1 MTKWNKTTALD
12 TTNTTKPT
20 NSNKLT
26 INYTKGYLAQFCHSQ
41 NSFPSQ
47 SQTFKKSKLIFYFH
61 FSLWCLKRFYE
72 SLKGLHKTFSGTTK
86 CENKNLP

>member
-1 MTKWNKTTALD
+1 MEQDYSIRYYEYYNNFVIPKIPFRPN
-12 TTNTTKPT
+12 PRR
-20 NSNKLT
+20 S
-26 INYTKGYLAQFCHSQ
+26 
-41 NSFPSQ
+41 
-47 SQTFKKSKLIFYFH
+47 KKSKLILYYH

>member
-26 INYTKGYLAQFCHSQ
+26 INYTKGYLAQFYHSQ

-47 SQTFKKSKLIFYFH
+47 SQTFKKK
-61 FSLWCLKRFYE
+61 
-72 SLKGLHKTFSGTTK
+72 
-86 CENKNLP
+86 